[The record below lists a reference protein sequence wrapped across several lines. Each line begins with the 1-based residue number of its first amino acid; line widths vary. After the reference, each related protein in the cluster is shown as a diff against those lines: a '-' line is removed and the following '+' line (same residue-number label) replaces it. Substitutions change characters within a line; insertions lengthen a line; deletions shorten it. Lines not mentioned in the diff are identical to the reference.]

1 MAVNFDNEFDQFLV
15 NVASDLVFEMGA
27 ALIGSVATVIFSEYQ
42 NKRQF
47 NENKEFRSNLLQRIK
62 QLPDETL
69 ANES

>member
-1 MAVNFDNEFDQFLV
+1 M
-15 NVASDLVFEMGA
+15 FEMGA
-27 ALIGSVATVIFSEYQ
+27 ALIGSVATVIFSEYR
-42 NKRQF
+42 NKRQL

>member
-47 NENKEFRSNLLQRIK
+47 NENMDFGQICYNASSNHLTKL
-62 QLPDETL
+62 
-69 ANES
+69 